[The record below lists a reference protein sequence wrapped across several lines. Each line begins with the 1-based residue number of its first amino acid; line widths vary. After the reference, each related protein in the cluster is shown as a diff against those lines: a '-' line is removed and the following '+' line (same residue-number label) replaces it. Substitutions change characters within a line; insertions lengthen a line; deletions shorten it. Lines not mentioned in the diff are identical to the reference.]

1 LINDILDLS
10 RVESGHQHLNEKN
23 IPVKT
28 IVDEVMTLVSRY
40 PNADKKHFSVAL
52 ETKAESLFAD
62 ERIVK
67 QILLNLLSN
76 AIKFTHDD
84 GQISL
89 RVFDFRKQLAF
100 EVEDNGIGIAA
111 DKIDGLFSPFTQVEN
126 IFTRAH
132 AGSGLGL
139 SLVKHLIELHGGKVE
154 MKSEEGQG
162 TRVTVYFPQ
171 SRIILS
177 EKSETKKIT
186 TKSSKEKKTKP
197 GKKSVKKEDKV

>member
-1 LINDILDLS
+1 
-10 RVESGHQHLNEKN
+10 
-23 IPVKT
+23 
-28 IVDEVMTLVSRY
+28 M
-40 PNADKKHFSVAL
+40 
-52 ETKAESLFAD
+52 
-62 ERIVK
+62 
-67 QILLNLLSN
+67 
-76 AIKFTHDD
+76 
-84 GQISL
+84 
-89 RVFDFRKQLAF
+89 
-100 EVEDNGIGIAA
+100 
-111 DKIDGLFSPFTQVEN
+111 EN

-197 GKKSVKKEDKV
+197 GKKSVKKENKV